1 MTKVPEIL
9 VVGSFVMD
17 MITSTKNFPSEGE
30 TVRGCGFS
38 MAPGGKGANQAVQA
52 ARLGARVTMVG
63 KVGNDAFGRR
73 LIAASSE
80 AGINIKDVKLDETA
94 PSAVGNVIVEDRDN
108 SAYNR
113 IIVVPGANMT
123 ICPKDVS
130 FLRENIGIYDMVIL
144 QLEIPMEIN
153 ILVSGYAK
161 EKGVPVMLNAA
172 PYDVLPRELLAN
184 ITYISPNEHEAAA
197 LTGLPVERDGV
208 VDLEL
213 VKAAAARLLE
223 MGAEHAL
230 ITLGDKGAAFSDKDG
245 FILCPAKNGVTA
257 VDPTAAGDSFVAA
270 FCTAVCCGADYRLAV
285 EFANDVAATTVS
297 RLGAQ
302 PSLPTIKEVMAGWDE
317 ERQTKFH
324 SLGFSSQEVRT
335 A

>member
-172 PYDVLPRELLAN
+172 PYLEYCVCQYVVFGSCPEDFTHRIGDVTFGR
-184 ITYISPNEHEAAA
+184 SDCHPN
-197 LTGLPVERDGV
+197 T
-208 VDLEL
+208 
-213 VKAAAARLLE
+213 K
-223 MGAEHAL
+223 
-230 ITLGDKGAAFSDKDG
+230 I
-245 FILCPAKNGVTA
+245 
-257 VDPTAAGDSFVAA
+257 
-270 FCTAVCCGADYRLAV
+270 
-285 EFANDVAATTVS
+285 
-297 RLGAQ
+297 
-302 PSLPTIKEVMAGWDE
+302 DE
-317 ERQTKFH
+317 EHFVLDFYPIRLPFEE
-324 SLGFSSQEVRT
+324 SEREDIER
-335 A
+335 